1 MNGVGLGDG
10 GGGADPYYY
19 VQHQSGVSTTGINS
33 SELESYTVYYYY
45 YFKQGDRGLRGF
57 LYTRRQLSMTSSYPV
72 FGTGNNMNSTLMN
85 RVFAR
90 ILVLLNKIQSQNIY
104 NIRLNCAE
112 RVSLLVNNNNG
123 CASQKTTRN

>member
-1 MNGVGLGDG
+1 MGWGWGT

-33 SELESYTVYYYY
+33 SELESYTVYYYYY

-90 ILVLLNKIQSQNIY
+90 ILVLLNKIQSQYAISR
-104 NIRLNCAE
+104 IFITF
-112 RVSLLVNNNNG
+112 V
-123 CASQKTTRN
+123 